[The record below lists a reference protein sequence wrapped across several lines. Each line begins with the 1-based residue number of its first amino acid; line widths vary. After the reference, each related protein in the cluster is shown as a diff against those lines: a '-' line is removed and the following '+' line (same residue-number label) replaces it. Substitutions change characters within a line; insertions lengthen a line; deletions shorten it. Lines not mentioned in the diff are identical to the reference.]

1 MDIRLVKKTG
11 VPAAEIEAHQKIHK
25 AFNASPFTGRWRGY
39 ASFKLARG
47 GRGSGD
53 DDFDLVLVTH
63 TNVVVIEL
71 KNWHG
76 KNLKKIGEN
85 WFLDGED
92 RGESP
97 VSLANLKAKKLA
109 SLMKQKLGT
118 DKTPFVNSFVV
129 IQDGVEEL
137 ELADD
142 DQSVLYLYE
151 LLEWVDQ
158 DKYKK
163 LLPWTARFNVLA
175 NLGTYDNFFGGNDFK
190 PRDYLVQGFRPGE
203 AAIWEHPMGL
213 YSEFK
218 AQAKDDPDQLA
229 LLRRWNFGA
238 LGMSLIGEGDRA
250 FLGLREQRVYEY
262 VSDRNPELGASLLRP
277 IGRKDAKDVT
287 FNFEELYS
295 LPAKL
300 ARLTEFSNS
309 VLPKLDADERIRLV
323 KALLSRFADLHDL
336 SVAHRDV
343 GDHCLWIERPARV
356 VMTGFPAAYYPSM
369 KTVGAFRDQV
379 RVERSTLP
387 EDVGAATEST
397 PYRRDVFLLGATCY
411 LLLYGTRP
419 PRVNDVYE
427 WAARGEDPFDGAFDA
442 VLAKSLA
449 TDPMLRFE
457 NAKAMLEAVN
467 AITSSEKHQIIDLAR
482 FEAFKASSKLRD
494 YLESAV
500 LRDDDDV
507 LFFRSKTSEHDLAVK
522 CWNGVEPDPLRQDYS
537 MRLLA
542 FFERARTLRGCT
554 IRGLPGIVDF
564 GLSRKNLL
572 LVRDW
577 VEGPT
582 LQEWLAADPDLE
594 ARLRLGKGLADVVA
608 RLHALE
614 LPHGDVHPGNVIVA
628 SGNQPV
634 LIDALDFDHA
644 PGDAYTTAYL
654 PAEYKTMSPVQR
666 DRYGL
671 AAVIAEVLGGSQTQ
685 PHGRFPIPKV
695 YDQVSRLLSE
705 HEASALEPLQQALAS
720 ALESPEQEK
729 AIVTVTVPHMAYRS
743 VPQGRMHLDNGRLHV
758 KVEESRKAKGG
769 VFFRLT
775 GVGRQLVFDW
785 NPLEEQAANV
795 RAENITQVQLMR
807 SQTMHDSVIAAEV
820 TLRDGPVG
828 DVAELVRCLLE
839 VPEIENRVR
848 ALTERAVDPI
858 KPTEPTQEAAKAYE
872 EELPRDLQPLPTAVS
887 DLWRALLDAEED
899 ALPTLTVA
907 GARRPNPSMRNQTL
921 VPYQVD
927 SGVIDYSD
935 AETVVVEFRGNDGNW
950 RSCGYLSLRDTT
962 FGELAELAIQDFNS
976 KTNLR
981 IGDTLRLRGTLEKAS
996 FTRRSLAVQRVLGDR
1011 AVIPGLIEF
1020 FDPIA
1025 GQEHKPTTYR
1035 PPRDVDLEEYAE
1047 GDKKLNESQREAFRR
1062 VVGFGPIS
1070 LLQGP
1075 PGTGKTWFIASL
1087 LHYLIT
1093 KEQARRILLVSQSH
1107 EAVNNALEKG
1117 LELCRSKGLPFDA
1130 VRLGSEQAASDGI
1143 RHLHSSSIEQSYRE
1157 QFKAEKKQRIV
1168 ELAKTMG
1175 LPEGFAESF
1184 VELRHRL
1191 GGLATRINELD
1202 KELQVSGNDEERGGL
1217 QARVRALSSTFE
1229 DICRD
1234 VYDATCEATPELT
1247 LAKLQQQLVDQY
1259 EIRSPDAVLRLANL
1273 IRLSEDWL
1281 GALGS
1286 PEANFAEF
1294 LAKSRT
1300 VVAGTLVGIGH
1311 RASGVVQNLY
1321 DWVIIDEA
1329 GRAAPSELAVAM
1341 QTGHRILLVGDHK
1354 QLPPTFSEEVKDII
1368 KSRFSVGDES
1378 PVFGSDFERIY
1389 ESQYGKTVGASLLKQ
1404 YRMAPDIG
1412 ELVSDCFYGGHL
1424 KSERSAPSAYY
1435 EKLPDHMRHQVTWVD
1450 TSPLA
1455 AAGFEQA
1462 SEGGEQRWNDAE
1474 ARIVMTLLRQVVE
1487 CDDFMEAVRHDLQPG
1502 EPAIG
1507 VICMYSRQRDV
1518 LNRMKSEASWLGD
1531 ARRLVKID
1539 TVDSYQGKENRIII
1553 LSTVRNN
1560 AGLNAGFLRV
1570 PNRINVALSR
1580 AMDRLF
1586 IVGASRMWSG
1596 RNAQLPLGAV
1606 YAKVQTMKLEGRAE
1620 VISAKEVLQ

>member
-1 MDIRLVKKTG
+1 MEIRLVKKTG
-11 VPAAEIEAHQKIHK
+11 VPAAEIDAHQKIYK
-25 AFNASPFTGRWRGY
+25 AFNASEFSSRWRGY

-63 TNVVVIEL
+63 TNIVVIEL

-97 VSLANLKAKKLA
+97 VALVNLKAKKLA
-109 SLMKQKLGT
+109 SLMKQKLGN

-129 IQDGVEEL
+129 IQDGVDEL

-142 DQSVLYLYE
+142 DQSVLFLE
-151 LLEWVDQ
+151 DLLEWVGQ
-158 DKYKK
+158 DVYKK
-163 LLPWTARFNVLA
+163 WLPWSARINVLA
-175 NLGTYDNFFGGNDFK
+175 NLRTYDNFFGGNDFK

-203 AAIWEHPMGL
+203 AAIWEHPKGL

-238 LGMSLIGEGDRA
+238 LGMSLIGEGDRG

-309 VLPKLDADERIRLV
+309 VLPKLDVNERIHLV

-336 SVAHRDV
+336 SVAHRDI

-369 KTVGAFRDQV
+369 KTVGALRDKV
-379 RVERSTLP
+379 RVERSNLP

-397 PYRRDVFLLGATCY
+397 PYSRDVFLLGATCY
-411 LLLYGTRP
+411 QLLFGTRP
-419 PRVNDVYE
+419 PRVNEIYE
-427 WAARGEDPFDGAFDA
+427 WVSRGDDPFKGDFDA
-442 VLAKSLA
+442 VLAKALA
-449 TDPMLRFE
+449 TDPKKRFE
-457 NAKAMLEAVN
+457 NARAMLEAVN
-467 AITSSEKHQIIDLAR
+467 SITASEKHELIDLSR
-482 FEAFKASSKLRD
+482 FEAFKTSCKLRD
-494 YLESAV
+494 YPETSV

-507 LFFRSKTSEHDLAVK
+507 LFFRSTTPESDLAVK

-537 MRLLA
+537 IRLLA
-542 FFERARTLRGCT
+542 FCERARILRGCV
-554 IRGLPGIVDF
+554 IRGLPRIVDF

-577 VEGPT
+577 VDGLT
-582 LQEWLAADPDLE
+582 LQEWLASQPALE
-594 ARLRLGKGLADVVA
+594 LRLILSQSLADA
-608 RLHALE
+608 IERLHALE
-614 LPHGDVHPGNVIVA
+614 LPHGDVHPGNVVVTTK
-628 SGNQPV
+628 NQPV
-634 LIDALDFDHA
+634 LIDALDFDHP
-644 PGDAYTTAYL
+644 PGEAYTTAYL
-654 PAEYKTMSPVQR
+654 PPEYRKMSPVQR

-671 AAVIAEVLGGSQTQ
+671 AAVIAEVLGATQ
-685 PHGRFPIPKV
+685 AHPNGPYPIPKV
-695 YDQVSRLLSE
+695 YEQLSKLLSE
-705 HEASALEPLQQALAS
+705 REASALEPLQQALAA
-720 ALESPEQEK
+720 ALHSPEQEK
-729 AIVTVTVPHMAYRS
+729 VIVTVTVPNLAYRS
-743 VPQGRMHLDNGRLHV
+743 VPQGLMHLDNGCLHV
-758 KVEESRKAKGG
+758 KIEESKKSNGG

-785 NPLEEQAANV
+785 NPQDERAANI

-807 SQTMHDSVIAAEV
+807 SQTMHDGVIAAEV
-820 TLRDGPVG
+820 SLREGSEG
-828 DVAELVRCLLE
+828 DVSELVRCLLD
-839 VPEIENRVR
+839 VPEISSKVK
-848 ALTERAVDPI
+848 ALTERSVETR
-858 KPTEPTQEAAKAYE
+858 KQEPGAPQTAKVLE
-872 EELPRDLQPLPTAVS
+872 EGAPGDLQPLSIPVS
-887 DLWRALLDAEED
+887 DLWRALIDAEED

-907 GARRPNPSMRNQTL
+907 GTRRPNPSIRNQTL

-927 SGVIDYSD
+927 SGVIDYGD

-962 FGELAELAIQDFNS
+962 FGELAEMAIQEFNS

-981 IGDTLRLRGTLEKAS
+981 IGDKLRLRGTLEKAS
-996 FTRRSLAVQRVLGDR
+996 FTRRNLAVQRVLSDK
-1011 AVIPGLIEF
+1011 AVIPNLIEF
-1020 FDPIA
+1020 FDPIVSQ
-1025 GQEHKPTTYR
+1025 GHKPTAYR

-1047 GDKKLNESQREAFRR
+1047 GEKKLNDSQREAFRQ

-1107 EAVNNALEKG
+1107 EAVNNALEKS

-1130 VRLGSEQAASDGI
+1130 VRLGSESAASDGI

-1157 QFKAEKKQRIV
+1157 QFKAEKQQRIV

-1175 LPEGFAESF
+1175 LPEEFARSF
-1184 VELRHRL
+1184 VELRFRL
-1191 GGLATRINELD
+1191 GGLANRINELA
-1202 KELQVSGNDEERGGL
+1202 KELQGSRKDEGSGLES
-1217 QARVRALSSTFE
+1217 RVRALTSTFE
-1229 DICRD
+1229 DICRE
-1234 VYDATCEATPELT
+1234 VYDASCEATPELT
-1247 LAKLQQQLVDQY
+1247 LDKLQHQLVNQH
-1259 EIRSPDAVLRLANL
+1259 EIRSPDAVQRLGNLVRLA
-1273 IRLSEDWL
+1273 EDWL
-1281 GALGS
+1281 SALGS
-1286 PEANFAEF
+1286 PDANFAEF

-1368 KSRFSVGDES
+1368 KGRFDVDDES

-1389 ESQYGKTVGASLLKQ
+1389 ESSYGKTVGASLLKQ
-1404 YRMAPDIG
+1404 YRMAPEIG
-1412 ELVSDCFYGGHL
+1412 ELVSDCFYNGQL
-1424 KSERSAPSAYY
+1424 KSERFAPAAYY
-1435 EKLPDHMRHQVTWVD
+1435 EKLPDHMRHQVCWVD
-1450 TSPLA
+1450 TSPLGA
-1455 AAGFEQA
+1455 SGFEQSSA
-1462 SEGGEQRWNDAE
+1462 TGDQRWNDAE
-1474 ARIVMTLLRQVVE
+1474 ARIVMSLLRQVVE
-1487 CDDFMEAVRHDLQPG
+1487 CDDFMEAVRCDLQPG

-1560 AGLNAGFLRV
+1560 AGLNSGFLRV

-1580 AMDRLF
+1580 AMDRLY
-1586 IVGASRMWSG
+1586 IVGASRMWEG

-1606 YAKVQTMKLEGRAE
+1606 LAKVQAMKQEGRAA
-1620 VISAKEVLQ
+1620 VLSAKEVLQ

>member
-1 MDIRLVKKTG
+1 MEIRLIKKAG
-11 VPAAEIEAHQKIHK
+11 VPAAEIDAHQRIHK
-25 AFNASPFTGRWRGY
+25 AFNESQFSSRWRGY

-76 KNLKKIGEN
+76 KNLKKVGEN

-97 VSLANLKAKKLA
+97 VSIVNLKAKKLA
-109 SLMKQKLGT
+109 NLMKQKLGN

-137 ELADD
+137 EMGDD
-142 DQSVLYLYE
+142 DQAVLYLYE

-163 LLPWTARFNVLA
+163 SLPWAPRFNVLA
-175 NLGTYDNFFGGNDFK
+175 NLGAYDRFFCGNDFK
-190 PRDYLVQGFRPGE
+190 PRDYLVQGFRPGDV
-203 AAIWEHPMGL
+203 AIWEHPKGL
-213 YSEFK
+213 YSEFR

-238 LGMSLIGEGDRA
+238 LGMTLIGEGDRA
-250 FLGLREQRVYEY
+250 FLGLREQRIYEY

-295 LPAKL
+295 LPSKL

-309 VLPKLDADERIRLV
+309 VLPKLDPDERVRLV
-323 KALLSRFADLHDL
+323 KALLIRFADLHDL

-356 VMTGFPAAYYPSM
+356 VVTGFPAAYYPSM
-369 KTVGAFRDQV
+369 KTVGTFREQI
-379 RVERSTLP
+379 RVDRSNLP
-387 EDVGAATEST
+387 EDVGTASEST
-397 PYRRDVFLLGATCY
+397 PYRRDIFLLGVICY
-411 LLLYGTRP
+411 LILYGARP
-419 PRVNDVYE
+419 PRVNNVHE
-427 WAARGEDPFDGAFDA
+427 WASRADDQFEGAFDA
-442 VLAKSLA
+442 VLSKALA
-449 TDPMLRFE
+449 SNPLQRFE
-457 NAKAMLEAVN
+457 NARAMLEAVN
-467 AITSSEKHQIIDLAR
+467 AATSSESHQIIDLTR
-482 FEAFKASSKLRD
+482 FEAFKAVSKLRD
-494 YLESAV
+494 YEETDV

-507 LFFRSKTSEHDLAVK
+507 LFFRSKTDQHDLAVK
-522 CWNGVEPDPLRQDYS
+522 CWNGVEPDPLRQDDS
-537 MRLLA
+537 IRLLA
-542 FFERARTLRGCT
+542 FVERARTLRGCA
-554 IRGLPGIVDF
+554 IPGLPRIVDF

-572 LVRDW
+572 LVREW
-577 VEGPT
+577 VDGQT
-582 LQEWLAADPDLE
+582 LYEWLASTPDLE
-594 ARLRLGKGLADVVA
+594 ARLRVARALADVIV

-614 LPHGDVHPGNVIVA
+614 LPHGDVHPGNVIVV
-628 SGNQPV
+628 SSSQSV
-634 LIDALDFDHA
+634 LIDALDFEHA

-654 PAEYKTMSPVQR
+654 PPEYKTMSPVER

-671 AAVIAEVLGGSQTQ
+671 AAVICEMLGGNQAQ
-685 PHGRFPIPKV
+685 PQGPYSIPKV
-695 YDQVSRLLSE
+695 YDQLSRLLTE
-705 HEASALEPLQQALAS
+705 HAASALEPLQQALAA
-720 ALESPEQEK
+720 ALRSPEQETVS
-729 AIVTVTVPHMAYRS
+729 VTVTVPNLAFRS
-743 VPQGRMHLDNGRLHV
+743 VPQGPMYLDNGRLHV
-758 KVEESRKAKGG
+758 KVEDSKKAKGC

-775 GVGRQLVFDW
+775 AVGRQLTFDW
-785 NPLEEQAANV
+785 SLQEEKATNI

-807 SQTMHDSVIAAEV
+807 SQTMHDAVITSLV
-820 TLRDGPVG
+820 SLKDGSVG
-828 DVAELVRCLLE
+828 DVSDLVQQLLGIPE
-839 VPEIENRVR
+839 VQNKIRVLTEQRVDITRISEPAPGAARRPIEDLPSAR
-848 ALTERAVDPI
+848 ALLPI
-858 KPTEPTQEAAKAYE
+858 
-872 EELPRDLQPLPTAVS
+872 AVS
-887 DLWRALLDAEED
+887 DLWRVLLDAEED
-899 ALPTLTVA
+899 ALPSLTVS
-907 GARRPNPSMRNQTL
+907 GEHRHSPYERNQTL

-935 AETVVVEFRGNDGNW
+935 AETVIVEVRGNDGNW
-950 RSCGYLSLRDTT
+950 RNCGYLSLRDTT
-962 FGELAELAIQDFNS
+962 FGERAELAIQDLSS

-981 IGDTLRLRGTLEKAS
+981 IGDKLRLRGTLEKAS
-996 FTRRSLAVQRVLGDR
+996 FTRRSLAVQRVLSDR
-1011 AVIPGLIEF
+1011 AVIPGLIEY
-1020 FDPIA
+1020 FDPSA
-1025 GQEHKPTTYR
+1025 GHDHQPTTYR
-1035 PPRDVDLEEYAE
+1035 PPSDIDLEEYAE
-1047 GDKKLNESQREAFRR
+1047 GDKKLNESQRDAFRR
-1062 VVGFGPIS
+1062 VVGNGPIS

-1087 LHYLIT
+1087 LHYLMT

-1107 EAVNNALEKG
+1107 EAVNNALEKS
-1117 LELCRSKGLPFDA
+1117 LELCRSKGLQFDA
-1130 VRLGSEQAASDGI
+1130 VRLGSESAASDAI
-1143 RHLHSSSIEQSYRE
+1143 RHLHSSSIEYSYRE
-1157 QFKAEKKQRIV
+1157 QFKAEKKPRTI
-1168 ELAKTMG
+1168 ELAKAMG
-1175 LPEGFAESF
+1175 LPEDFANSF
-1184 VELRHRL
+1184 IELWHRL
-1191 GGLATRINELD
+1191 GGLANRINELTR
-1202 KELQVSGNDEERGGL
+1202 ELQSNSSGEDQGDLE
-1217 QARVRALSSTFE
+1217 ARVRALTSTFE

-1234 VYDATCEATPELT
+1234 VYEASCEATPDQT
-1247 LAKLQQQLVDQY
+1247 LSKLEQQFVEQY
-1259 EIRSPDAVLRLANL
+1259 EIRSPDAVQRLGKL

-1281 GALGS
+1281 ASLGS

-1321 DWVIIDEA
+1321 DWVVIDEA

-1354 QLPPTFSEEVKDII
+1354 QLPPTFSEEVRDII

-1378 PVFGSDFERIY
+1378 PAFGSDFERIY
-1389 ESQYGKTVGASLLKQ
+1389 ESAYGKTVGASLLKQ

-1412 ELVSDCFYGGHL
+1412 KLVSDCFYDGRLETG
-1424 KSERSAPSAYY
+1424 RAAPSAYY
-1435 EKLPDHMRHQVTWVD
+1435 DKLPDHMRQQVTWVD
-1450 TSPLA
+1450 TSPLGPS
-1455 AAGFEQA
+1455 GFEQSTKA
-1462 SEGGEQRWNDAE
+1462 GDQRWNDTE
-1474 ARIVMTLLRQVVE
+1474 ARVVMRLLRQIIE
-1487 CDDFMEAVRHDLQPG
+1487 CDDFMEEVRSELQPS

-1507 VICMYSRQRDV
+1507 IICMYSRQRDV

-1531 ARRLVKID
+1531 LRRLVKID
-1539 TVDSYQGKENRIII
+1539 TVDSYQGKENRIVI

-1560 AGLNAGFLRV
+1560 AALKPGFLRV

-1586 IVGASRMWSG
+1586 VVGASRMWAG

-1606 YAKVQTMKLEGRAE
+1606 FAKVQSMQQEGRAE
-1620 VISAKEVLQ
+1620 VLSAKELLQ